1 MPGHFIVLEGPDG
14 SGTTTHA
21 ALLGEK
27 LGRIGH
33 DVLLTAEPTTG
44 AIGTFI
50 REQLKKKSIDSPS
63 ALQLLFCAD
72 RAAHI
77 ETVIKPALAAG
88 KTVIS
93 DRYVISTLVYGEAL
107 GLRRDWLLTVNT
119 PFLEPD
125 IMIVAL
131 PEFRA
136 CLERINKRKTLDVF
150 ENMPFQRKIYDLY
163 ERVTVEDPSVLR
175 VDTSGSVETVS
186 SSLFEHVRRRLT

>member
-1 MPGHFIVLEGPDG
+1 MKKGRFIVLEGPDG

-21 ALLGEK
+21 KILADRLSADGF
-27 LGRIGH
+27 
-33 DVLLTAEPTTG
+33 DFLLTAEPTESE
-44 AIGTFI
+44 IGLFI
-50 REQLKKKSIDSPS
+50 REQLKKKTIPSPT

-107 GLRRDWLLTVNT
+107 GLDPEWLLKVNT

-131 PEFRA
+131 PAFHVCKERVKKRSQ
-136 CLERINKRKTLDVF
+136 LEVF
-150 ENMPFQRKIYDLY
+150 ENEIFMRKIWDLY
-163 ERVTVEDPSVLR
+163 DKVIADDPSVHHI
-175 VDTSGSVETVS
+175 DTGGESNEAADSIYAI
-186 SSLFEHVRRRLT
+186 VRQ